1 METFLSKSL
10 AAGLARVKL
19 LHKLVDGVKWRA
31 VQGSPAGH

>member
-19 LHKLVDGVKWRA
+19 LYKLVDGV
-31 VQGSPAGH
+31 